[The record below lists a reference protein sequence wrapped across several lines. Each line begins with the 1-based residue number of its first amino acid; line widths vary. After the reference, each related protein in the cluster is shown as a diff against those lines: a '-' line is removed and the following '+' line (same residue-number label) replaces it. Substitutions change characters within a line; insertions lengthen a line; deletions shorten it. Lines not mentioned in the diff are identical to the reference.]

1 MNQGWICKI
10 WNDII
15 LRIDYSWN
23 IFKAIISK
31 VKDKIKLT
39 NSATVA
45 TVPPI
50 IQPTPILQSG
60 KNSPKRITN
69 PDKGLLTNA
78 GYIEQWKNMNTLGNH
93 QIRAIRN
100 ELLKYHVTYFNRKK
114 SNGYLTNCS

>member
-1 MNQGWICKI
+1 MWQAIFQGHDFQGKRQK
-10 WNDII
+10 N
-15 LRIDYSWN
+15 
-23 IFKAIISK
+23 
-31 VKDKIKLT
+31 LT

-78 GYIEQWKNMNTLGNH
+78 GYIEN
-93 QIRAIRN
+93 N
-100 ELLKYHVTYFNRKK
+100 EMWII
-114 SNGYLTNCS
+114 